1 MLLKKIFKNPFI
13 SIILLVLIL
22 ILGIGRNYVWLTFR
36 TGTGK
41 IIIQKFSFLS
51 STIFGYGLYFPL
63 FVIIITVSLFVLSI
77 LKLLIPSLKIRSSF
91 FIILTIINI
100 ICIILPIFIG
110 IQMINTG
117 IIFILALMII
127 NLIFSLYRNQII

>member
-117 IIFILALMII
+117 II
-127 NLIFSLYRNQII
+127 